1 MILGVILLL
10 VMLLGLVRLGAVV
23 TFGEGVRVRVRVGP
37 VWLTVYPRKAKKP
50 KQPKAE
56 KPAES
61 QPEKPQQQGKTR
73 RIPKL
78 TFDELWELLDV
89 ALTALRATVRRACS
103 RMLIDPLDVTVVFGG
118 WNPADVAMMFGKA
131 NALMYELM
139 PRLEE
144 TFCIPDPS
152 LHLRIDYDQEL
163 PSAKGTLG
171 VSLRVCDLIA
181 IGLTLIVPMG
191 KWYLRFKKAHRG
203 EAAAHKVPEHNTEP
217 DTQTTVTNDTKEIA

>member
-10 VMLLGLVRLGAVV
+10 VLLLGLVRVGAVV
-23 TFGEGVRVRVRVGP
+23 TFGEGVRARVRVGP
-37 VWLTVYPRKAKKP
+37 VWLTVYPRKPKKP

-61 QPEKPQQQGKTR
+61 QPEKPQQGKIR
-73 RIPKL
+73 SIPKL

-118 WNPADVAMMFGKA
+118 WNPADVAMMFGRA
-131 NALMYELM
+131 NTLMYELM

-152 LHLRIDYDQEL
+152 LHLRIDYDQDW

-171 VSLRVCDLIA
+171 VSLRVCDLFA
-181 IGLTLIVPMG
+181 IGLTLLVPMG

-203 EAAAHKVPEHNTEP
+203 EVTAHKVPAEKTEP
-217 DTQTTVTNDTKEIA
+217 ETQTTVTNDTKEIA